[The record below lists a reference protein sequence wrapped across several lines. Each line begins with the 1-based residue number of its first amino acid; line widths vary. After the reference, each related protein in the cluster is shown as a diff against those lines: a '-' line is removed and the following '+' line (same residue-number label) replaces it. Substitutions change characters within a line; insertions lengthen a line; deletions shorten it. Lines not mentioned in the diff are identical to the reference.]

1 MIWRLLL
8 LLLLCCAFTYSVCR
22 VASRG
27 LIQSWKELGV
37 EKREREKEGGRMRDA
52 LTPLAALAC
61 PKAKGDANE
70 EEEVFIRVNGMNSA
84 NELEFI

>member
-1 MIWRLLL
+1 MIWRLLLL

-61 PKAKGDANE
+61 PKANAN

>member
-1 MIWRLLL
+1 M
-8 LLLLCCAFTYSVCR
+8 
-22 VASRG
+22 ASRG

-37 EKREREKEGGRMRDA
+37 EKSEREKEGGWMRDA

-70 EEEVFIRVNGMNSA
+70 EEVFIRVNGMNSA